1 MGSARRISRYHW
13 GLIAMLGPYLIGLI
27 GLIGLPALL
36 TAGIAFTQYD
46 ALSLPQWLGLDNFG
60 ELLRD
65 DKFWNGLRAS
75 LILVVVAVPLRVLGA
90 LGLALLVQSRGRA
103 TAFLRGAAYLPT
115 LIPDIAYALVWL
127 YLLNPLYG
135 PLNGLSQIFAS
146 GVETEAVNP
155 VATPGIWLTDPRA
168 AQAAVILLLLFTVG
182 EGMVLLLA
190 ALGEIPRDLYEDA
203 ELDGA
208 SGDQQVRHLTL
219 PLLAPSLLLLTLRDV
234 VFSFQASFVA
244 AVIVTHGGPYYATTY
259 LPYWIYRNANEFGRY
274 GYAAAMTLVL
284 YGITALLIG
293 GLFLAARRWREVQY
307 AG

>member
-1 MGSARRISRYHW
+1 MAFARRISRYHW

-46 ALSLPQWLGLDNFG
+46 ALSPPQFLGFDNFA

-103 TAFLRGAAYLPT
+103 TSFLRGAAYLPT
-115 LIPDIAYALVWL
+115 LIPDVAYALIWL

-135 PLNGLSQIFAS
+135 PLNGLSQIFAG

-190 ALGEIPRDLYEDA
+190 ALGEIPRDLYEAA

-244 AVIVTHGGPYYATTY
+244 AVIVTQGGPYYATTY
-259 LPYWIYRNANEFGRY
+259 LPYWIYRNATEFGRY

-284 YGITALLIG
+284 YAVTALVIG

>member
-1 MGSARRISRYHW
+1 MGFARISRYHW

-36 TAGIAFTQYD
+36 TAGIAFTQFD
-46 ALSLPQWLGLDNFG
+46 ALSPPQWLGLDNFG

-155 VATPGIWLTDPRA
+155 VAIPGIWLTDPRA

-190 ALGEIPRDLYEDA
+190 ALGEIPRDLYEAA

-259 LPYWIYRNANEFGRY
+259 LPYWIYRNATEFGRY

-284 YGITALLIG
+284 YAITTLLIG